1 MASNLACEGL
11 LAAVRVLGLYIKGL
25 STGLREVVGPE
36 KLISIKLPP
45 KNRILGVFTR
55 IHAASQI
62 ANFAIFS
69 QIAEMSVHFFDL
81 SKESG
86 FGNLNLR
93 RLPTTSD
100 SRNVLVLAKQAH
112 FIFTITI
119 IMLTLPLS
127 KLDGISVYRTD

>member
-1 MASNLACEGL
+1 LNQIT
-11 LAAVRVLGLYIKGL
+11 V
-25 STGLREVVGPE
+25 PP
-36 KLISIKLPP
+36 KLPS
-45 KNRILGVFTR
+45 ILGVFTR